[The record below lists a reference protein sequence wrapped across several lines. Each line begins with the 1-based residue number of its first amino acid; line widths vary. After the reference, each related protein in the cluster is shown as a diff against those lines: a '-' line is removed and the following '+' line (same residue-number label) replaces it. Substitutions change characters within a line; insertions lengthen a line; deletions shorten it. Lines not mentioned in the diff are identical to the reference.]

1 MRKNHSFRRC
11 GSDTF
16 GNIQSYRFA
25 RKSRVKILIFFALSV
40 IIGAVFFIF
49 GGGTAAADG
58 GNEDGRAELNE
69 NISSLLED
77 LDLSELQKYLDEN
90 DDSILHKY
98 GDTAKSIVEYLIGG
112 DLSTDYGGYLNE
124 IFSVIFKDVINLL
137 PAFAAVAGIALL
149 SAIVSAA
156 EGSIIGKSTSKI
168 VHLACYSLI
177 ILIISTML
185 VGVISDCISCI
196 DSVKRQIE
204 IFTPILAT
212 LTVLTGGTG
221 SAAIYQP
228 SAIFLSGGAVEIIS
242 CFIYPAAITVVVL
255 NLLSKFNPQMSFT
268 GVSALLKSLMKW
280 VIGIT
285 VTVFSIFITAQSSAS
300 SLFDGIIFK
309 ATKYVVGN
317 SVPIVGNFLSNGFD
331 MLTSAGLLIKSSVGV
346 CGIVLLL
353 AEIIQPV
360 ILLAAFSVMLK
371 VIGAVV
377 QPIGESVLYSLL
389 SDLSKDIEYFIAGL
403 LTVAFMYAL
412 VVMLI
417 INSAN
422 SFI

>member
-1 MRKNHSFRRC
+1 MFFC
-11 GSDTF
+11 GVT
-16 GNIQSYRFA
+16 
-25 RKSRVKILIFFALSV
+25 
-40 IIGAVFFIF
+40 AV
-49 GGGTAAADG
+49 ADA
-58 GNEDGRAELNE
+58 NAEDGRAELSQ
-69 NISSLLED
+69 NISSLLEA
-77 LDLSELQKYLDEN
+77 LDLSQLQKYLDEN
-90 DDSILHKY
+90 ADSYLYKY
-98 GDTAKSIVEYLIGG
+98 GDSAKSIIEYLIGG
-112 DLSTDYGGYLNE
+112 NLGTDYGGYINE
-124 IFSVIFKDVINLL
+124 LFSVIFKDVINLI

-185 VGVISDCISCI
+185 VGVVSDCVSCI
-196 DSVKRQIE
+196 NSVKRQIE

-212 LTVLTGGTG
+212 LTILTGGTG

-228 SAIFLSGGAVEIIS
+228 SAIFLSSGAVEIIS
-242 CFIYPAAITVVVL
+242 CFIFPAAIAVVVL

-268 GVSALLKSLMKW
+268 GVSALLKSIMKW

-285 VTVFSIFITAQSSAS
+285 VTVFSIFITAQSSAT

-317 SVPIVGNFLSNGFD
+317 SVPIVGNFLSSGFD

-353 AEIIQPV
+353 STIIQPV
-360 ILLAAFSVMLK
+360 ILLIAFSVILK
-371 VIGAVV
+371 IVGAVV

-417 INSAN
+417 INSATC
-422 SFI
+422 FV